1 MKVYEVPFNEAI
13 DPEMQ
18 HWMPYLVSHASNNDG
33 IVRFKVVFTDS
44 DPLLRLWFVQKLT
57 DPGKIR
63 QLLAEPMFLVHYP
76 DKTVK
81 KVNNPFRFEG
91 SERILEVK

>member
-1 MKVYEVPFNEAI
+1 VL
-13 DPEMQ
+13 
-18 HWMPYLVSHASNNDG
+18 W
-33 IVRFKVVFTDS
+33 
-44 DPLLRLWFVQKLT
+44 LWFVRKLT

-81 KVNNPFRFEG
+81 KVKNTFRFEG
-91 SERILEVK
+91 SPKILSVE